1 MSSRVYF
8 HSLYKTR
15 DYSYSSSLESPTFH
29 FGFKGV
35 DYRTLTFLRKQN
47 TATMTFDEVLV
58 RRLILRVTVYEGRF
72 IVVFRSGVEAQN
84 TQPEPSHTQE
94 KASFTFRIYSFPWQ
108 YTILRG
114 FANLINII

>member
-35 DYRTLTFLRKQN
+35 DYRTLTHQILLRSDK
-47 TATMTFDEVLV
+47 FISKLKDD
-58 RRLILRVTVYEGRF
+58 LRTS
-72 IVVFRSGVEAQN
+72 VV
-84 TQPEPSHTQE
+84 
-94 KASFTFRIYSFPWQ
+94 IYPQTHKLCCFKEDP
-108 YTILRG
+108 YA
-114 FANLINII
+114 F

>member
-35 DYRTLTFLRKQN
+35 DYRTLTSN
-47 TATMTFDEVLV
+47 
-58 RRLILRVTVYEGRF
+58 LITVET
-72 IVVFRSGVEAQN
+72 S
-84 TQPEPSHTQE
+84 E
-94 KASFTFRIYSFPWQ
+94 KAKRVLTSNQHIKRNEEK
-108 YTILRG
+108 L
-114 FANLINII
+114 

>member
-35 DYRTLTFLRKQN
+35 DYRTLTFFY
-47 TATMTFDEVLV
+47 TALKLCRESD
-58 RRLILRVTVYEGRF
+58 Y
-72 IVVFRSGVEAQN
+72 VVKV
-84 TQPEPSHTQE
+84 
-94 KASFTFRIYSFPWQ
+94 
-108 YTILRG
+108 
-114 FANLINII
+114 

>member
-35 DYRTLTFLRKQN
+35 DYRTLTRKLRIGAGLCS
-47 TATMTFDEVLV
+47 TSIHGIFALG
-58 RRLILRVTVYEGRF
+58 YEALPEH
-72 IVVFRSGVEAQN
+72 EA
-84 TQPEPSHTQE
+84 P
-94 KASFTFRIYSFPWQ
+94 
-108 YTILRG
+108 
-114 FANLINII
+114 